1 MRVFNMVLFSWP
13 HVKADPNLGKRG
25 GYPVSNAHF
34 DPALG
39 NQLLDEYLD
48 EIRLCD
54 QLGFDGICLQEHH
67 GNGIY
72 SAFTPNTH
80 VTAAAISQITERVHI
95 AITGTCLP
103 LHNPISV
110 AEELAL
116 LDHLTKG
123 RLIWGALRGIPSEYL
138 SYSINPVESQARF
151 REAFDLIIKALTTV
165 GTFDYDGQFYRV
177 RHCSLWP
184 RPLQPLPKI
193 WMACNSGAT
202 LDFALSRHAY
212 VATGVMDS
220 RRAGALY
227 QQSQDIAASTGLTLP
242 DDWHE
247 WFAGISVV
255 YVDETDAKAR
265 AAAQEP
271 IKQYQKALSL
281 FDAESGVLIP
291 GHSSLS
297 GLQAYIDGHR
307 SGQARGVFD
316 YTFEEGIEKG
326 IFMVGSPQTV
336 REQIRRKQDESKIHV
351 LMGFFRFGNLSKAQT
366 FASLQLFADEVLPH
380 VRTM

>member
-13 HVKADPNLGKRG
+13 HLKEDPNLGKMG
-25 GYPVSNAHF
+25 SYPVSNVHF
-34 DPALG
+34 DPVLG
-39 NQLLDEYLD
+39 NQLLDEYLE

-54 QLGFDGICLQEHH
+54 RLGFDGICLQEHH
-67 GNGIY
+67 GNGVY
-72 SAFTPNTH
+72 SAFTASTH
-80 VTAAAISQITERVHI
+80 VTAAAVSQITETVNI

-177 RHCSLWP
+177 RRCSLWP
-184 RPLQPLPKI
+184 RPLQALPKI

-202 LDFALSRHAY
+202 LDFALSRHTY

-220 RRAGALY
+220 LRAGALY
-227 QQSQDIAASTGLTLP
+227 QQSQDIAAAKGMTLP
-242 DDWHE
+242 EDWPD
-247 WFAGISVV
+247 WFAGIALI
-255 YVDETDAKAR
+255 YVDENDTKAQ
-265 AAAQEP
+265 AAAREHIQH
-271 IKQYQKALSL
+271 YQRALSL
-281 FDAESGVLIP
+281 FDAAGGVLIP

-297 GLQAYIDGHR
+297 GLKTYLEGYRH
-307 SGQARGVFD
+307 GQTHSVLD
-316 YTFEEGIEKG
+316 YSLEEGIDKG
-326 IFMVGSPQTV
+326 IFIVGSPQTV
-336 REQIRRKQDESKIHV
+336 REQIERKKDDAKINV
-351 LMGFFRFGNLSKAQT
+351 LMGFFRFGNLPKERT
-366 FASLQLFADEVLPH
+366 FSSLRLFAEEVLPH
-380 VRTM
+380 VRSL